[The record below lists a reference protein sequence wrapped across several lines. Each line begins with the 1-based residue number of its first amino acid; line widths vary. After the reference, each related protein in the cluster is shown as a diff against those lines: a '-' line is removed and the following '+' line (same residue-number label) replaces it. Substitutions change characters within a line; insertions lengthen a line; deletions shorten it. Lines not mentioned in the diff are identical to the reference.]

1 MRTGLLEDVY
11 LTLVS
16 SPNESG
22 RITIGVQ
29 TEPMT
34 LWLWIGGGLM
44 AIGTIIALAPRVR
57 RRVPV
62 ERLVVPPPGPTPPD
76 DDGDGPGADAQ
87 GERPDPDVIGA
98 GAPV

>member
-22 RITIGVQ
+22 RITVGVQ
-29 TEPMT
+29 TQPLT

-44 AIGTIIALAPRVR
+44 ALGTIIALAPRLR
-57 RRVPV
+57 RRVDV
-62 ERLVVPPPGPTPPD
+62 ERIVATPPV
-76 DDGDGPGADAQ
+76 PTEPPSGAE
-87 GERPDPDVIGA
+87 GERPDPDVIGV
-98 GAPV
+98 GAPGATR

>member
-1 MRTGLLEDVY
+1 V
-11 LTLVS
+11 
-16 SPNESG
+16 SG
-22 RITIGVQ
+22 RITVGVQ
-29 TEPMT
+29 TEPLT
-34 LWLWIGGGLM
+34 VWLWIGGGLM

-62 ERLVVPPPGPTPPD
+62 ERIVVPPGPAAPD
-76 DDGDGPGADAQ
+76 DAEGPDGPGPGAH

>member
-1 MRTGLLEDVY
+1 VY

-22 RITIGVQ
+22 RITVGVQ
-29 TEPMT
+29 TEPLT
-34 LWLWIGGGLM
+34 VWLWIGGGLM

-62 ERLVVPPPGPTPPD
+62 ERIVVPPPGPPAPD
-76 DDGDGPGADAQ
+76 DAEGHDGHGGPAH

>member
-22 RITIGVQ
+22 RITVGVQ
-29 TEPMT
+29 TQPLT

-44 AIGTIIALAPRVR
+44 ALGTIIALAPRVR
-57 RRVPV
+57 RRV
-62 ERLVVPPPGPTPPD
+62 
-76 DDGDGPGADAQ
+76 DGRADRGDATRTDRAADRAPRVT
-87 GERPDPDVIGA
+87 RPDPDVIGA
-98 GAPV
+98 RARSDR

>member
-1 MRTGLLEDVY
+1 VHTGLLEDVY

-16 SPNESG
+16 SPNETG
-22 RITIGVQ
+22 RITVGVQ
-29 TEPMT
+29 TEPLT

-44 AIGTIIALAPRVR
+44 AIGTLIALAPRVR

-62 ERLVVPPPGPTPPD
+62 ERIVPPPSDPPVP
-76 DDGDGPGADAQ
+76 DGPGDPDGTHAA
-87 GERPDPDVIGA
+87 GGRGDPDVIGA